1 MENMELYERF
11 RQVPQEAQKSIA
23 GGRLKGMTDINPMW
37 RIKLLTERF
46 GPCGMG
52 WKYTIKEKQI
62 IPGAGDE
69 VAAFVD
75 IDLYYKDGERW
86 SDPVPGTGGSML
98 VSVEKSGA
106 RTNDECFKMALTDAI
121 SVAAKALGVGA
132 DVYWQKDRTKYS
144 GAPAIDT
151 LPNTWAVD
159 AVHEDALIL
168 CGHQAGFDEK
178 QTRDI
183 VKHNFG
189 KQIKELSYEEYTSA
203 AAAFEARKK

>member
-11 RQVPQEAQKSIA
+11 RQVPQEAQKSIS

-37 RIKLLTERF
+37 RIKILTDRF

-62 IPGAGDE
+62 IPGAGNE

-75 IDLYYKDGERW
+75 IDLYYKEGERW
-86 SDPVPGTGGSML
+86 SDPIPGTGGSML
-98 VSVEKSGA
+98 VSAEKSGA

-144 GAPAIDT
+144 GAPANDT
-151 LPNTWAVD
+151 LPNTWVVD

-178 QTRDI
+178 TTRKI
-183 VKHNFG
+183 VKDNFG
-189 KQIKELSYEEYTSA
+189 KQIKDLSYEEYTSA